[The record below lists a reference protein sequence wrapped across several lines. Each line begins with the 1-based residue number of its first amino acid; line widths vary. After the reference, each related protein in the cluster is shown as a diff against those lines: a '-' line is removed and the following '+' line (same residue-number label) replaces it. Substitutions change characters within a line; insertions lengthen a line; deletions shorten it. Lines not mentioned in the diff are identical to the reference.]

1 MSDIKKSEDKSM
13 IHRAGLIIGVI
24 SAVAL
29 LGGCE
34 DKLNAAK
41 KDPPKQIQIA
51 EVVKVVSNSLAQA
64 CSGPNNH
71 ACDTLSGVDL
81 TLHTEVDKDGRIG
94 ISIFGIGIG
103 GHREKDS
110 YHEFSVHLVPPGPQ
124 AALRPMTEQ
133 DVSKQLSDAL
143 KAFADASLAAHD
155 GKFPLTAQGF
165 YLELGFT
172 VQYGADANSSG
183 ISLIPIFPDVSGKID
198 RKDVQTI
205 RLTFGKTN

>member
-1 MSDIKKSEDKSM
+1 MTRRNGFIIGMIAVVASFGGSEDKL
-13 IHRAGLIIGVI
+13 HAG
-24 SAVAL
+24 
-29 LGGCE
+29 
-34 DKLNAAK
+34 K
-41 KDPPKQIQIA
+41 KKPPKQIQIT
-51 EVVKVVSNSLAQA
+51 EVVKVVGNSLAQA
-64 CSGPNNH
+64 CSGSNNH
-71 ACDTLSGVDL
+71 ACETLSGVDL

-94 ISIFGIGIG
+94 VSIFGIGIG

-110 YHEFSVHLVPPGPQ
+110 YHEFSVHLVPPGAQ

-143 KAFADASLAAHD
+143 KAFADASVAAHD
-155 GKFPLTAQGF
+155 GEFPLTAQGF

-172 VQYGADANSSG
+172 VRYGADANSSG
-183 ISLIPIFPDVSGKID
+183 ISLIPIFPDISGKID